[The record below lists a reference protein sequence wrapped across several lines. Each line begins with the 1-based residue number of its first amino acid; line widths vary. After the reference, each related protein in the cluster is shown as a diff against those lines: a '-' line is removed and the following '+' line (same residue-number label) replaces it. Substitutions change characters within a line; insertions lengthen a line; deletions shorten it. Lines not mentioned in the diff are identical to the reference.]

1 MAEQRN
7 DNPTRPTAARRR
19 AWLSRSAP
27 GVRGCTKTDTPAT
40 LWGKD
45 PETREKLAAQG
56 ALVRTQTPEQ
66 MAAFIRDETAR
77 WAKVVK
83 DAGVK
88 IE

>member
-1 MAEQRN
+1 MKEEFRQGVLAPPN
-7 DNPTRPTAARRR
+7 TPRPVVQKINAD
-19 AWLSRSAP
+19 LIK
-27 GVRGCTKTDTPAT
+27 V
-40 LWGKD
+40 LED